1 MTTQTRRQPRGP
13 AWIVFAAIAISG
25 AGTMSGQAPPDRCL
39 VPPSIRDAILNE
51 YSGEQAVLHV
61 QLLSANRH
69 RTPEEYTSRYFES
82 DYISREA
89 AQFGLSDVQVEYF
102 PAGDEW
108 DAEEADLWLV
118 QPVTKKIASINQ
130 VRTALA
136 KGSLSGDVE
145 AEVVY
150 VGAGREADYA
160 GKDVAGKIV
169 FGDAGVGQVFN
180 LAVNQK
186 GAAGALGTG
195 SAGVSANS
203 AGYTLDQLGW
213 TSVTPRTDK
222 GGFGWVLSL
231 RQVMEL
237 QSFVERGQ
245 KIVMRSHVKTRR
257 YPSKMNVVSA
267 AIPGTD
273 PKAGDLMIVAHAF
286 ETIAT
291 PGANDNCSGVGTTM
305 EIARTLARLVRD
317 GVLPR
322 PKRTIH
328 FLWVPEISGTR
339 AYLFKHPELAD
350 TLIAAMNYDMPG
362 SDLKKTDSY
371 LRMKMTPD
379 SVPSYLNGLITNLL
393 QFVDQTEIRTQTG
406 NNGPFNYRLVPFIAA
421 SDHAVFLAAGIPAMQ
436 FNHWPDNFYHSSAD
450 TVAMTDPTETKR
462 IGFVGAASFYYLA
475 MAGVPEAKA
484 LAWESAAHGEKWI
497 SEVARQSIRL
507 MEGDGAKLPDQFAAA
522 VNKVTWAFNRGK
534 GGVESTLE
542 LGADASLQ
550 SLVKTLVGGLDA
562 ARASQAAK
570 LDAVFKTQAAALGI
584 KPVMPVLS
592 ARAIELSALI
602 PKKKFKPFS
611 EDVRKLTERPAGL
624 EGGGRGGGAGAAGAG
639 AAGTAGAGAAGAAG
653 GRAAGGRGAG
663 LPSLA
668 SSEVSGFIN
677 GTRSILEIYNAVR
690 AEYGNVTTSN
700 NDFKFAWVV
709 SPQYPDIDLE
719 LVAAAVMTLEKT
731 GQVEI
736 TKAAPVVLKRK

>member
-1 MTTQTRRQPRGP
+1 M
-13 AWIVFAAIAISG
+13 VAAVVALAGSAPISG
-25 AGTMSGQAPPDRCL
+25 QLPPDRCL
-39 VPPSIRDAILNE
+39 VPAPIRDAILNE

-61 QLLSANRH
+61 QLLAANRH
-69 RTPEEYTSRYFES
+69 RTPEEYTNQYFES

-89 AQFGLSDVQVEYF
+89 TRFGLSDVRVEYF
-102 PAGDEW
+102 PAADEW

-118 QPVTKKIASINQ
+118 QPVSKKIASINQ
-130 VRTALA
+130 VPTALA
-136 KGSLSGDVE
+136 KGSLSADVE
-145 AEVVY
+145 SELVY
-150 VGAGREADYA
+150 VGAGRDADYA
-160 GKDVAGKIV
+160 SKDVAGKIV

-195 SAGVSANS
+195 SAGVNANS

-213 TSVTPRTDK
+213 ASVTPRTEK

-237 QSFVERGQ
+237 QSYFERGQ
-245 KIVMRSHVKTRR
+245 KVVVRSHVKTKR
-257 YPSKMNVVSA
+257 YQSKMNVVTAS
-267 AIPGTD
+267 IPGSD

-291 PGANDNCSGVGTTM
+291 PGANDNCAGVGTTM
-305 EIARTLARLVRD
+305 EIARTLARLIRD
-317 GVLPR
+317 GALPR

-339 AYLFKHPELAD
+339 AFLFRHPELAD

-379 SVPSYLNGLITNLL
+379 SVPSYLNDLITNLL

-462 IGFVGAASFYYLA
+462 IGFTGAAAFYYLA
-475 MAGVPEAKA
+475 MAGPAEAKA
-484 LAWESAAHGEKWI
+484 LAWESAAGGEKWI
-497 SEVARQSIRL
+497 AEVARQSVRL
-507 MEGDGAKLPDQFAAA
+507 MEGDGAKLPDQYAAA
-522 VNKVTWAFNRGK
+522 ANKVTWAFNRSK
-534 GGVESTLE
+534 GGVESTLG
-542 LGADASLQ
+542 LGADASAQ
-550 SLVKTLVGGLDA
+550 NFVKTLVSGLDS
-562 ARASQAAK
+562 ARATAVSR
-570 LDAVFKTQAAALGI
+570 LEAVFKEQAAAMGI
-584 KPVMPVLS
+584 KPVMSVPTP
-592 ARAIELSALI
+592 RALELSLLV

-611 EDVRKLTERPAGL
+611 DEMRTLAERQDAQP
-624 EGGGRGGGAGAAGAG
+624 GGGRGGRGAGAG
-639 AAGTAGAGAAGAAG
+639 AP
-653 GRAAGGRGAG
+653 GGRGAA

-668 SSEVSGFIN
+668 ASEVSAFIN
-677 GTRSILEIYNAVR
+677 GRRSILDIYNAVR
-690 AEYGNVTTSN
+690 AEYGQATTSS

-719 LVAAAVMTLEKT
+719 LVATAVMALEKS

-736 TKAAPVVLKRK
+736 VKSIPVAPKKK

>member
-497 SEVARQSIRL
+497 SEVARQAIRL

-534 GGVESTLE
+534 GGVESTLV
-542 LGADASLQ
+542 LGADAGLQ
-550 SLVKTLVGGLDA
+550 SLVKTLVGGLDS
-562 ARASQAAK
+562 ARAAQAAK
-570 LDAVFKTQAAALGI
+570 LEAVFRTQAAALGI
-584 KPVMPVLS
+584 KPVLPAPS
-592 ARAIELSALI
+592 ARAIELSGLI
-602 PKKKFKPFS
+602 PKKKYKAFS
-611 EDVRKLTERPAGL
+611 EDLRKLTERPAGQ
-624 EGGGRGGGAGAAGAG
+624 EGGGRGGAAGAG
-639 AAGTAGAGAAGAAG
+639 APG

-677 GTRSILEIYNAVR
+677 GTRSILDIYNAVR

-719 LVAAAVMTLEKT
+719 LVAAAVMTLEKN

-736 TKAAPVVLKRK
+736 TKAPSVVLKKK

>member
-1 MTTQTRRQPRGP
+1 MTTPTRSPRKGP
-13 AWIVFAAIAISG
+13 AWILFAAIGVAG
-25 AGTMSGQAPPDRCL
+25 AVTTSGQVPPDRCL

-69 RTPEEYTSRYFES
+69 RAPEEYANRYFES

-89 AQFGLSDVQVEYF
+89 TRFGLSDVQVELF
-102 PAGDEW
+102 PTSDEW

-118 QPVTKKIASINQ
+118 QPVSKKIASINQ
-130 VRTALA
+130 VPTALA

-145 AEVVY
+145 SEVVY

-160 GKDVAGKIV
+160 GKDVTGKIV
-169 FGDAGVGQVFN
+169 FGAIGVGQVFN

-237 QSFVERGQ
+237 QSYVERGQ
-245 KIVMRSHVKTRR
+245 KIVMRSHVKTKR
-257 YPSKMNVVSA
+257 YPSKMNVVSGL
-267 AIPGTD
+267 IPGTD
-273 PKAGDLMIVAHAF
+273 AGAGDLMIVAHAF

-291 PGANDNCSGVGTTM
+291 PGGNDNCSGVGTTM
-305 EIARTLARLVRD
+305 EVARTLTRLIRD
-317 GVLPR
+317 GVLPK

-362 SDLKKTDSY
+362 SDLKKTDGY

-379 SVPSYLNGLITNLL
+379 SVPSYLNGLIANLL

-421 SDHAVFLAAGIPAMQ
+421 SDHAVFLGAGIPAMQ

-484 LAWESAAHGEKWI
+484 LAWESAARGEQWI
-497 SEVARQSIRL
+497 AEVARQSIRL
-507 MEGDGAKLPDQFAAA
+507 MEGDGAKLPDQYAAA

-534 GGVESTLE
+534 GGVESALA
-542 LGADASLQ
+542 LGADAGLQ

-570 LDAVFKTQAAALGI
+570 LEAVFKTQAAAAGI
-584 KPVMPVLS
+584 KAVVPAPG
-592 ARAIELSALI
+592 ARALELAALI

-611 EDVRKLTERPAGL
+611 EDFRKLNERPAGQA
-624 EGGGRGGGAGAAGAG
+624 GGGRGGSGA
-639 AAGTAGAGAAGAAG
+639 AAG
-653 GRAAGGRGAG
+653 GSTPGGRGAG

-668 SSEVSGFIN
+668 SSEVSAFIN
-677 GTRSILEIYNAVR
+677 GTRSVLDIYNAVR
-690 AEYGNVTTSN
+690 AEYGNVTTSS

-709 SPQYPDIDLE
+709 SPQYPDIDVE
-719 LVAAAVMTLEKT
+719 LVAAAVVALEKS

-736 TKAAPVVLKRK
+736 VKAPPVVPKKK